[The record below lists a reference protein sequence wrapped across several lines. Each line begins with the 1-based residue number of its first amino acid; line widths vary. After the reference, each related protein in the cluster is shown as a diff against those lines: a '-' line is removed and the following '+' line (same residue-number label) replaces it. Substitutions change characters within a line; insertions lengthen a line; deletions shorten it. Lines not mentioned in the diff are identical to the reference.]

1 MLLNVQE
8 VKMNKKAFYVPV
20 LTITFIAIIVPVL
33 LMVLWSFVQRWP
45 WPLLLPEDYSM
56 RTIRE
61 LLFGSAN
68 AFHLIVSSVSLS
80 MTVALLGTVIGTLTA
95 RASEFYTFRGKSL
108 IRFASLLP
116 LIVPGTVLA
125 MGLQIVFIRL
135 HLTDTVAGVILIHLV
150 SSLPYCITIMTDAT
164 RALGPQLEE
173 QAIILG
179 ANSFKAFWL
188 ASFPNMI
195 PAFLASLN
203 MGFIISYSQYFT
215 TLIIGGGRVKTIAM
229 VLFPYIQSGDRP
241 LMSAYSSFFIFS
253 GLFVFMI
260 LELLIKKLSKETI
273 SNETEC

>member
-1 MLLNVQE
+1 
-8 VKMNKKAFYVPV
+8 MNKKSFYIPV
-20 LTITFIAIIVPVL
+20 LGLTAIVIIAPVL
-33 LMVLWSFVQRWP
+33 LMILWSFVQRWP
-45 WPLLLPEDYSM
+45 WPLLLPEAYSL

-80 MTVALLGTVIGTLTA
+80 GTVALLATVIGTLTA
-95 RASEFYTFRGKSL
+95 RATEFYTFRGKAL
-108 IRFASLLP
+108 VRFASLLP

-125 MGLQIVFIRL
+125 MGLQIVFIKL
-135 HLTDTVAGVILIHLV
+135 HLTDTVHGVVLIHLI

-164 RALGPQLEE
+164 RALGPELEE
-173 QAIILG
+173 QAIVLG
-179 ANSFKAFWL
+179 ASPFKSFWL

-215 TLIIGGGRVKTIAM
+215 TLIIGGGRVKTIAL

-241 LMSAYSSFFIFS
+241 LMSAYSVFFIFS

-260 LELLIKKLSKETI
+260 LELLIKKLNKETI
-273 SNETEC
+273 CNGTEG

>member
-1 MLLNVQE
+1 
-8 VKMNKKAFYVPV
+8 MNKKAFYVPV

-116 LIVPGTVLA
+116 LIV
-125 MGLQIVFIRL
+125 
-135 HLTDTVAGVILIHLV
+135 
-150 SSLPYCITIMTDAT
+150 
-164 RALGPQLEE
+164 
-173 QAIILG
+173 
-179 ANSFKAFWL
+179 
-188 ASFPNMI
+188 
-195 PAFLASLN
+195 
-203 MGFIISYSQYFT
+203 
-215 TLIIGGGRVKTIAM
+215 
-229 VLFPYIQSGDRP
+229 
-241 LMSAYSSFFIFS
+241 
-253 GLFVFMI
+253 
-260 LELLIKKLSKETI
+260 
-273 SNETEC
+273 

>member
-1 MLLNVQE
+1 
-8 VKMNKKAFYVPV
+8 MNKKAFYVPV